1 MRFVADILIFTLVF
15 YILLSI
21 TDDHFDGGGLK
32 PSLAW

>member
-1 MRFVADILIFTLVF
+1 MKFIADILIFALVF

-32 PSLAW
+32 ANMAW

>member
-1 MRFVADILIFTLVF
+1 MKFIADILIFVLIF
-15 YILLSI
+15 YILLHI

>member
-1 MRFVADILIFTLVF
+1 MKFIADILIFILVF

>member
-1 MRFVADILIFTLVF
+1 MKFIADILIFVLIF
-15 YILLSI
+15 YILLRI